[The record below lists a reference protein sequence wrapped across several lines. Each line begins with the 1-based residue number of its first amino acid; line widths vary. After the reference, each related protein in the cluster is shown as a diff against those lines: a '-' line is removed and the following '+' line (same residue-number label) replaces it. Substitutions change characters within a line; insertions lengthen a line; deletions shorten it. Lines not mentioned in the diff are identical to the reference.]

1 MKNTFQKIKS
11 KKKITNQKKKFHP
24 IKFESN
30 YFEICLF
37 HYAQTYKKKTE
48 QKIIY
53 NTTVIHLIR

>member
-1 MKNTFQKIKS
+1 MKNTFQKYIKKS

-37 HYAQTYKKKTE
+37 HYAQNIQKKRE
-48 QKIIY
+48 A
-53 NTTVIHLIR
+53 